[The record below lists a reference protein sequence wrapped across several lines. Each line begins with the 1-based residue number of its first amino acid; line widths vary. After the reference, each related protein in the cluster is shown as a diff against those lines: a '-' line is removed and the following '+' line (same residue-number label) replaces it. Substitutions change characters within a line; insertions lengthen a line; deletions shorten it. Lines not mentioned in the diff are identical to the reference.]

1 VGVVSSL
8 VLLGQ
13 IALVGPFGLAFLE
26 IRLFNQKKK
35 NKSRGL
41 NISLCEYSLHTIPT
55 ILDDH

>member
-1 VGVVSSL
+1 VGAVSSL

-13 IALVGPFGLAFLE
+13 IAPVGQFGLAFLE

-41 NISLCEYSLHTIPT
+41 NISFVNILFHTIPT